1 MQRIVVFLIVLIL
14 SAEVVW
20 GAPILTDPGLSVR
33 QVVAGL
39 SAPTTMAFIGV
50 NDFLVLQKNDGR
62 VRRVTAGVLQSAAV
76 LDLNVDGQSERGLL
90 GIALHPD
97 FPVSAFVYLYLS
109 ETGSDDGSGNGT
121 ANRVYRYSWNGST
134 LAAPGTLIAELPI
147 SPGPNHDGGVIAFG
161 PDGKLYIV
169 IGDLNRNGQLQN
181 NATGAPDDSSVI
193 LRLNDDGTVPND
205 NPFFAQGG
213 NLAKYF
219 AYGIR
224 NSFGMAFDPVTG
236 KLWNTENGPN
246 NYDEVNLVEAGFN
259 SGWRK
264 LMGPDS
270 RNANSVADLFAVS
283 GAHYADPEF
292 SWLAPVGVT
301 AIAFPN
307 SQLFSADYQNSALV
321 GAVNNG
327 NLYRLPLNQSRD
339 GFSLSGGLADLVAD
353 SVAEREFLR
362 VGVEFSGITDL
373 KLGPDGKVYVVSI
386 GDGAVY
392 VIEPGLSLGSAMP
405 ADGEVG
411 VVYNAR
417 LAVAGGTPPYVATLV
432 KGTLP
437 LGLALAGANI
447 TGTPS
452 QARQSVFTLKFDD
465 AAGASAS
472 RSYRLKILTA
482 VAIATIRLPMGRVG
496 RTFSAALIARG
507 GKKAYSWSLVSG
519 VLPAGLALN
528 PVTGRIAGAPLAAAS
543 VNLTFRVTDILG
555 GAAQKEFV
563 LTVK

>member
-1 MQRIVVFLIVLIL
+1 MKLLVNLLVAFLFAPAV
-14 SAEVVW
+14 AW
-20 GAPILTDPGLSVR
+20 GAPVMSDPAVSVR
-33 QVVAGL
+33 LLVAGL
-39 SAPTTMAFIGV
+39 STPTTMAFIGP
-50 NDFLVLQKNDGR
+50 NDFLVLQKNDGK
-62 VRRVTAGVLQSAAV
+62 VRRVIGGVLQSGNV
-76 LDLNVDGQSERGLL
+76 LDVNVDGLSERGLL
-90 GIALHPD
+90 GIAVHPN
-97 FPVSAFVYLYLS
+97 FLVTPHVYLYFTES
-109 ETGSDDGSGNGT
+109 SSGDGSDNGL
-121 ANRVYRYSWNGST
+121 ANRIYRYTWSGSALT
-134 LAAPGTLIAELPI
+134 TPGTLIADLPI

-193 LRLNDDGTVPND
+193 LRLNDDGTVPSD
-205 NPFFAQGG
+205 NPFVAQGG

-246 NYDEVNLVEAGFN
+246 SYDEVNLVEAGFN

-270 RNANSVADLFAVS
+270 RNANSVADLFAVP

-307 SQLFSADYQNSALV
+307 SQLFGADYQNSALV
-321 GAVNNG
+321 GDVNNG

-353 SVAEREFLR
+353 SVTERESVR
-362 VGVEFSGITDL
+362 VGKEFSGITDL

-392 VIEPGLSLGSAMP
+392 VIEPGLSLGSATP
-405 ADGEVG
+405 PDGEIG
-411 VVYNAR
+411 VAYNAG
-417 LAVAGGTPPYVATLV
+417 LAVAGGTPPYVVTLV

-437 LGLALAGANI
+437 LGLAVTGTNI
-447 TGTPS
+447 TGIPS
-452 QARQSVFTLKFDD
+452 QARQSAFTLKIDD

-472 RSYRLKILTA
+472 GSYRLKIVTA
-482 VAIATIRLPMGRVG
+482 VTLATTRLPNGRVG
-496 RTFSAALIARG
+496 RSFSAALTPRG
-507 GKKAYSWSLVSG
+507 GKKPYSWSLVSG
-519 VLPAGLALN
+519 VLPAGLAFD
-528 PVTGRIAGAPLAAAS
+528 PVTGRIAGAPLVAAS
-543 VNLTFRVTDILG
+543 VNLTFRVTDVLG
-555 GAAQKEFV
+555 GTAEKEFV
-563 LTVK
+563 FTVK